1 MTKKK
6 IIARTIN
13 DGWVA
18 PKTKKK
24 RKPMTEEQKVAAAE
38 RLEKARAAR
47 KPAKNESIH
56 YSVLALD
63 DDHWRSAKNVKSW
76 IKSQKEVMSSIR
88 YEMRKEVKGAKAMYH
103 SAEGYIRH
111 LNHYLKHGDYCDDYY
126 GPYGEKKVKWQT
138 IVPKG
143 M

>member
-47 KPAKNESIH
+47 KPAKNDSIH
-56 YSVLALD
+56 YSVLG
-63 DDHWRSAKNVKSW
+63 N
-76 IKSQKEVMSSIR
+76 
-88 YEMRKEVKGAKAMYH
+88 
-103 SAEGYIRH
+103 
-111 LNHYLKHGDYCDDYY
+111 
-126 GPYGEKKVKWQT
+126 KKVAEIISEEIKK
-138 IVPKG
+138 IIISKE
-143 M
+143 ML

>member
-38 RLEKARAAR
+38 RLEKANFQAMRDAAVNQFN
-47 KPAKNESIH
+47 AE
-56 YSVLALD
+56 
-63 DDHWRSAKNVKSW
+63 KS
-76 IKSQKEVMSSIR
+76 
-88 YEMRKEVKGAKAMYH
+88 
-103 SAEGYIRH
+103 
-111 LNHYLKHGDYCDDYY
+111 C
-126 GPYGEKKVKWQT
+126 
-138 IVPKG
+138 
-143 M
+143 